1 VSVHGTLL
9 DDTTQRESV
18 PEARGEGERAS
29 SYDAFRAQRVFS
41 SLDGLRAVSILAV
54 LWHHADI
61 PSWVHAAIP
70 GSGYGFLGVD
80 LFFVISG
87 FLIVTLLLRER
98 EARGRISLSHFY
110 LRRALRIFP
119 LYYGLLACA
128 AILYFVLRPH
138 GAGAPAFRA
147 DLPYLLLYLTNWH
160 TPTGLFAITWS
171 LSAEEQFYLLWPPIE
186 RFVPRFALFVL
197 ACLIVLSQLFH
208 FGLFNTFLEQGLGFP
223 EGKPAMLRETTFTP
237 ICLGVLLAH
246 ALHHRAT
253 FTRVARFLA
262 SDLAAPV
269 ACVALFMMLQFLPP
283 DIRGVPRLVVQVF
296 MTVFLATA
304 VIRDDHP
311 LRPLYT
317 WRPLAHVGALSYGL
331 YLLHQVAFG
340 IVNALFV
347 RAGVHVSFLDLFVGG
362 ALALVLAE
370 LSYRYYETPF
380 LRLKAHFV

>member
-1 VSVHGTLL
+1 VG
-9 DDTTQRESV
+9 
-18 PEARGEGERAS
+18 GCAS
-29 SYDAFRAQRVFS
+29 PAYEAFRAQRVFW
-41 SLDGLRAVSILAV
+41 SLDGLRGLSILAV

-61 PSWVHAAIP
+61 PAWVHRAIP

-98 EARGRISLSHFY
+98 EARGSISLRHFY

-119 LYYGLLACA
+119 LYYGLLLA
-128 AILYFVLRPH
+128 AALLYFVVRPH
-138 GAGAPAFRA
+138 GAGAASFRS

-186 RFVPRFALFVL
+186 RFVPRLALPVL
-197 ACLIVLSQLFH
+197 AILIVLSQLFH
-208 FGLFNTFLEQGLGFP
+208 FGVFSTFLEQGLGCG

-246 ALHHRAT
+246 ALHHRPT
-253 FTRVARFLA
+253 FERLARVLAHPLA
-262 SDLAAPV
+262 SPLAFV
-269 ACVALFMMLQFLPP
+269 VLALMLQGLPA
-283 DIRGVPRLVVQVF
+283 DIRGVPRLLVQLW
-296 MTVFLATA
+296 MTLFLGTA
-304 VIRDDHP
+304 VIRDDHA
-311 LRPLYT
+311 LRPLYI

-331 YLLHQVAFG
+331 YLLHQIAFG
-340 IVNALFV
+340 IVHALLARF
-347 RAGVHVSFLDLFVGG
+347 ALHVSFLDLLLGS
-362 ALALVLAE
+362 ALALGLAE

-380 LRLKAHFV
+380 LRLKARFA